1 MKIQIIE
8 KECVAK
14 VGLSIEFS
22 NSECVAIEKVAD
34 KLNTKIV
41 EKVESAKKAQKISL
55 QNDVKGVVAPLKADE
70 LSVHIDLE
78 TAMRIS
84 WLLGNFIRNNNSGLF
99 SNADN
104 LCLETMAEINQEH
117 NELTARIE

>member
-34 KLNTKIV
+34 KLNAVMV
-41 EKVESAKKAQKISL
+41 ERIDRAKKAQADSS
-55 QNDVKGVVAPLKADE
+55 DLKKLDASE
-70 LSVHIDLE
+70 LFVHIDLE

-84 WLLGNFIRNNNSGLF
+84 WLLGNFVRNNDSGLF
-99 SNADN
+99 SKADN
-104 LCLETMAEINQEH
+104 LCLVTMAEINQEH
-117 NELTARIE
+117 NELTD